1 MRIALQEDT
10 LGTLELDCASG
21 YVVTQ
26 YDLGFPQPRE
36 VSYPRTLVDG
46 VVDQTSHHGART
58 VSLTVTL
65 NATRGSSPAQLR
77 DRLAAYLHPGR
88 RPTMLIT
95 EHNDVRERQIRLRA
109 SQFGIPI
116 ASPKFNAMSC
126 SWIAYDGVV
135 ESQTLIQIQARPFDT
150 NPAGREYPLTFDRD
164 YPDVLPS
171 GSHLVVNDGNT
182 AAQWTINLYGNIVN
196 PRLVLN
202 DQAIRLTASGGLTLA
217 TNQLLVIDSRGKQVL
232 YDGNPLT
239 SALQYV
245 DFLNS
250 TWWLIPPGQSVYR
263 LDADTW
269 DDNASAILAFRP
281 AWI

>member
-26 YDLGFPQPRE
+26 YDFGFPQPRE
-36 VSYPRTLVDG
+36 VTYPRTLVDG
-46 VVDQTSHHGART
+46 SVDQTSHHGART
-58 VSLTVTL
+58 VSLTVLL
-65 NATRGSSPAQLR
+65 NATLGQSPAQLR
-77 DRLAAYLHPGR
+77 DQLAAYLHPGR
-88 RPTMLIT
+88 RPIMLVT
-95 EHNDVRERQIRLRA
+95 EHNDTRERQIRLRA
-109 SQFGIPI
+109 SQYGIPI
-116 ASPKFNAMSC
+116 ASPKYNSMAC
-126 SWIAYDGVV
+126 SWIAYDGVL
-135 ESQTLIQIQARPFDT
+135 ESQTAIEVQARPFDT
-150 NPAGREYPLTFDRD
+150 APAGREYPLVFNRE

-171 GSHLVVNDGNT
+171 GSHLIENPGNT
-182 AAQWTINLYGNIVN
+182 DAQWTINLYGQIVN

-202 DQAIRLTASGGLTLA
+202 DQSIRLTAGGGLTLA
-217 TNQLLVIDSRGKQVL
+217 TNQLLVIDSRTKQVL

-239 SALQYV
+239 SGLQYV

-250 TWWLIPPGQSVYR
+250 SWWLIPPGQSVYR

-269 DDNASAILAFRP
+269 DDNASAILSFRP